1 MGFKQELLNTFNGEQ
16 VKDEYEIQHSRHVQA
31 GNFLWF
37 FWGLIILLNISIWIK
52 IFLQQNIAIEALGL
66 LLFLSITFW
75 IELNLRKYR
84 ANNTEVDDPQSYAQM
99 IHKLR
104 RGAAL
109 FGVLMF
115 VGMTFVGILVYMGLS
130 DDPLSL
136 QHIMLVLAV
145 MIPYSILSSIAIY
158 MYGKKKIDKTYKDK

>member
-1 MGFKQELLNTFNGEQ
+1 MKFKQELLNIFNGEQ

-31 GNFLWF
+31 GNFVWF

-52 IFLQQNIAIEALGL
+52 IFLQQNIVIEALGL

-84 ANNTEVDDPQSYAQM
+84 ANNTEVDDPQSYVQM
-99 IHKLR
+99 INKLR
-104 RGAAL
+104 RGAVL
-109 FGVLMF
+109 FGILMF
-115 VGMTFVGILVYMGLS
+115 VGMTLVEILLYMALS
-130 DDPLSL
+130 DGQLPV
-136 QHIMLVLAV
+136 QRIMFILAV
-145 MIPYSILSSIAIY
+145 MIVCSILSTIAIY